1 MGEFV
6 LILFLTT
13 GTPGV
18 ATNHVYF
25 ASMPACQHTKAT
37 MLASKTAS
45 RWIEYGECFPT
56 GLTPP
61 RQNPETPTR

>member
-25 ASMPACQHTKAT
+25 ASLPACQHAKAA
-37 MLASKTAS
+37 MMASKTAS
-45 RWIEYGECFPT
+45 RWIEYGECFST
-56 GLTPP
+56 GLGAS
-61 RQNPETPTR
+61 RQAEAPAH